1 MPSAITDSKNQGMGK
16 KINIPVVISEIIGT
30 AVISWLKQ
38 MFQWLH
44 KISLQVLEVFLMDT
58 EIVLWKCDKREQM
71 NKWIKQVNN

>member
-38 MFQWLH
+38 MFQWL
-44 KISLQVLEVFLMDT
+44 EVFLMDT